1 MRRARRFRAA
11 PAIWFVPIG
20 IALLAMGAASIAG
33 VALTQSRYKDL
44 ARTASLTQAVTDS
57 PGIAW
62 DELERQ
68 NPDICAWVCVTGTS
82 VDYPVTKR
90 DQSFYLSHDAWGEE
104 SSVGCP
110 FMDELCEPDNSHVLV
125 YAHHVA
131 GTTAMFS
138 ELSQTTTQGGFDE
151 VLGCGSCLWSTRA
164 GSARL
169 RPLCTVVVDKSDQDI
184 QRKRFASAQ
193 DLRLWLR
200 EQIDRSSARSD
211 DAEQLADTSTRC
223 VSCVTC
229 ASDIGGQ
236 RERAVVLFVDGT
248 A

>member
-1 MRRARRFRAA
+1 VLAGVVM
-11 PAIWFVPIG
+11 
-20 IALLAMGAASIAG
+20 IAVGAVSIAG
-33 VALTQSRYKDL
+33 VTLAQARYEDL
-44 ARTASLTQAVTDS
+44 ARSAAVTEAITDT

-68 NPDICAWVCVTGTS
+68 NPEICAWVSVAGTS
-82 VDYPVTKR
+82 IDYPVAKR
-90 DQSFYLSHDAWGEE
+90 DQSFYLTHDAWGHE

-110 FMDELCEPDNSHVLV
+110 FVDEHCEPDDAHVLV

-138 ELSQTTTQGGFDE
+138 ELSQTTTQSGFDE
-151 VLGCGSCLWSTRA
+151 IIGCQACLWSTRA
-164 GSARL
+164 GTVRL

-184 QRKRFASAQ
+184 QRKRFAAAQ
-193 DLRLWLR
+193 DVRLWLR
-200 EQIDRSSARSD
+200 EQLARSCARSA
-211 DAEQLADTSTRC
+211 DAEQLVDTATRC

-229 ASDIGGQ
+229 ASDVGGQ
-236 RERAVVLFVDGT
+236 RERAVVLFVDGS